1 MGKRP
6 EKPSRR
12 GGGGGLCPPPPP
24 PPLHVFEEA
33 PLQLSTDGR
42 SESIRMDWVHQK
54 FPRIFREEQRR
65 LIRID
70 PNRFTSRCETPP
82 PPPLPTT
89 TQTLV
94 PPPPPRLPTQAPH
107 FALFYPLPSLIGRK
121 SQKLTSIGSG
131 DAVLDPLNEMG
142 RATRLIQAAVHRSS
156 FRLSVQWLSLGST
169 CHSILNPAASSR
181 LYPRRWSLGA

>member
-1 MGKRP
+1 MP
-6 EKPSRR
+6 EYQYEYERWENARR
-12 GGGGGLCPPPPP
+12 NLHVGGGGGVLGGGGGGVVPPPPPP

-89 TQTLV
+89 TQNLV
-94 PPPPPRLPTQAPH
+94 PPPPPPPPNTSSPFCTLLPAPVAH
-107 FALFYPLPSLIGRK
+107 WAKVTKVDEHWLRRRRP
-121 SQKLTSIGSG
+121 
-131 DAVLDPLNEMG
+131 
-142 RATRLIQAAVHRSS
+142 RSS
-156 FRLSVQWLSLGST
+156 
-169 CHSILNPAASSR
+169 
-181 LYPRRWSLGA
+181 